1 MDFWRIVCATYHELD
16 EGADDVDG
24 VGGEEGVGE
33 EAAEEREQE
42 RGAHEVGDRGGRLR
56 RRVVHEPHQ
65 VRHQVARV
73 RQERQVLQHLH
84 HCTPCQPA
92 QFSSALAPSRMHDD
106 PTILLQAN
114 PFETTWE

>member
-1 MDFWRIVCATYHELD
+1 
-16 EGADDVDG
+16 
-24 VGGEEGVGE
+24 
-33 EAAEEREQE
+33 
-42 RGAHEVGDRGGRLR
+42 
-56 RRVVHEPHQ
+56 VHEPHQ

-114 PFETTWE
+114 QAWGSSPNSTTNSTMQKRRFLVTSKYRHMVVLCETNVLSLIN